1 MAESQESAFGAIV
14 LDLFFKLKASIDA
27 FLALVRIFLRL
38 GRSSKF
44 QIAFL

>member
-1 MAESQESAFGAIV
+1 MAESHEIAVALV
-14 LDLFFKLKASIDA
+14 LALFFKLKASIDA